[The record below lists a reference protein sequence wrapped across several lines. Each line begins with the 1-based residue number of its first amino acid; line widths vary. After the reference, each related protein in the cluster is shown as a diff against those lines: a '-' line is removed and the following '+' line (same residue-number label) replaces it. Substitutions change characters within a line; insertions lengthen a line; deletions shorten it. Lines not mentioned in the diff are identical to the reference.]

1 MLSLFLSTQL
11 IFKYSTYYSLQ
22 TSQSLLSN
30 DSVCS
35 AATSE
40 VTSGIPAAEKNG
52 SLWPLPNF
60 SGLLT
65 AALASRKTAFDHQN
79 YHPLMMKASGVGFN
93 PNPILAL
100 IANRSSQLF
109 GFLRPV
115 NPPAPVST
123 PPPPGFLDLS
133 TILMLQN
140 NILTMLNNNTNRQVG
155 IWQNHNSIY
164 ILD

>member
-1 MLSLFLSTQL
+1 
-11 IFKYSTYYSLQ
+11 
-22 TSQSLLSN
+22 
-30 DSVCS
+30 
-35 AATSE
+35 
-40 VTSGIPAAEKNG
+40 
-52 SLWPLPNF
+52 
-60 SGLLT
+60 
-65 AALASRKTAFDHQN
+65 
-79 YHPLMMKASGVGFN
+79 MMKASGVGFN

-155 IWQNHNSIY
+155 IWQNHSSRFI
-164 ILD
+164 IDLLP

>member
-1 MLSLFLSTQL
+1 MGNKYFKDFQL
-11 IFKYSTYYSLQ
+11 LPPQHSPYYSLQ
-22 TSQSLLSN
+22 TSQSLMSN
-30 DSVCS
+30 DSACS
-35 AATSE
+35 AAPPE
-40 VTSGIPAAEKNG
+40 VTSGSGIAAAEKNS

-65 AALASRKTAFDHQN
+65 AALASRKTAFDHQH
-79 YHPLMMKASGVGFN
+79 YHPLMMKAAAGVGLS

-115 NPPAPVST
+115 NPAPVST
-123 PPPPGFLDLS
+123 PPPGFLDLS

-155 IWQNHNSIY
+155 I
-164 ILD
+164 L